1 MRSENL
7 DATTLVLLFTIYY
20 LVERALLARYNN
32 HFLIALKDAR
42 KDSVFFGFAMG
53 LLITL
58 ISTPYCSTAAW
69 SAWSSPSRATDW
81 VLDSDAQTCLSARAV
96 LWVSEL
102 NRLDLYPLY
111 VVHHMGAI
119 SSLLSVIYFEW
130 PPTTYL
136 IILST
141 LASEVPGDIIWMLGA
156 YMDSMEK
163 SSSSLSRF
171 KTRFNMINVAQY
183 AFIRGAGIIL
193 VSWLLLCKPEY
204 SVGDFPFLVQILG
217 GAVLTL
223 YTLFCATY
231 VVRQFL
237 SIRTHWHLYTDM
249 PAHRNLRSPIQIRI
263 PTSPAIIVVP
273 YGFYMGT
280 GFAALM
286 LTSFAIAAQSAAD
299 VGSLKV
305 ALHIT
310 LLTAI
315 AGARLFS
322 LIMEDG
328 LVRLL
333 SHPLPTIFRPGFWLH
348 GGLFGAGIG
357 AIISHQLG
365 YVPSLPLFAAG
376 LAVGLPMYET
386 FSRVGCHTYGCC
398 YGPPATSGSGHALWR
413 LFPFPPAIYDH
424 PTDYAVTRLE
434 PKLLNQPL
442 IPIQLISATLFFL
455 LFACMSL
462 LLAVH
467 TTPQLAGSVTLACHA
482 AVRLITET
490 CRADYRGA
498 RSGGISSTG
507 KMALIQAAGSG
518 LWLAYAVSWGASTPV
533 QEFKLDLASMLAR
546 ECLET
551 CTMAA
556 LMGIL
561 AFGVHIDKIGTWVP
575 KNKNAQHTQG
585 SQS

>member
-20 LVERALLARYNN
+20 LVERILRALLARYNN

-141 LASEVPGDIIWMLGA
+141 LASEVPGDIIWMLDA
-156 YMDSMEK
+156 YIDSMEK

-273 YGFYMGT
+273 YGLYMGT

-348 GGLFGAGIG
+348 RGLFGAGIAWLCTESAPLRRG
-357 AIISHQLG
+357 PSSWATNVRDVLARRMPYLRLLLRSPRHLGLGTCTMAII
-365 YVPSLPLFAAG
+365 PL
-376 LAVGLPMYET
+376 
-386 FSRVGCHTYGCC
+386 
-398 YGPPATSGSGHALWR
+398 
-413 LFPFPPAIYDH
+413 PPAIYDH

-462 LLAVH
+462 PLAVH

-561 AFGVHIDKIGTWVP
+561 AFGVQDWDMGSKEQKCSTYARVP
-575 KNKNAQHTQG
+575 VLDLI
-585 SQS
+585 